1 MTEQQSPLY
10 SMETWK
16 KCRNVVSLYSRRQP
30 SLCYLLKKKK
40 KKEKKKKDRFV
51 HKALYELRRPYELR
65 SLILDIGLL
74 FRILLRKDGYT
85 ESDDLVNHRKIQT
98 SGGEKC
104 R

>member
-1 MTEQQSPLY
+1 M
-10 SMETWK
+10 
-16 KCRNVVSLYSRRQP
+16 
-30 SLCYLLKKKK
+30 
-40 KKEKKKKDRFV
+40 